1 MEKIIFETE
10 RLVVRPFTL
19 NDVTDVYNC
28 CNDYDVI
35 KTTLGLPWPYE
46 RGMAQT
52 WIENQVERQNNN
64 QSYEFAICFKENPN
78 RVIGCVSLLGVN
90 NAAKRA
96 ELGYWVCKPLWK
108 QGIATEAARG
118 MLKWGFKTLGLHSV
132 IARYFDINPASGR
145 VMAKCGMTYVGTI
158 RDHEVR
164 FGKYHNVGY
173 YEMIESDLKEQ

>member
-1 MEKIIFETE
+1 MKEVIFETQ
-10 RLVVRPFTL
+10 RLIVRKFTSA
-19 NDVTDVYNC
+19 DAADVYEC

-46 RGMAQT
+46 KEMAQG
-52 WIENQVERQNNN
+52 WIENQKERQ
-64 QSYEFAICFKENPN
+64 SKGLSFEFAICLKDEPN
-78 RVIGCVSLLGVN
+78 KVIGCVSLLGIN
-90 NAAKRA
+90 QNAKRA

-108 QGIATEAARG
+108 QGIATEAAKG

>member
-46 RGMAQT
+46 MGMAQT

-64 QSYEFAICFKENPN
+64 QSYEFAICFKDNTDCQ
-78 RVIGCVSLLGVN
+78 I
-90 NAAKRA
+90 
-96 ELGYWVCKPLWK
+96 
-108 QGIATEAARG
+108 I
-118 MLKWGFKTLGLHSV
+118 
-132 IARYFDINPASGR
+132 
-145 VMAKCGMTYVGTI
+145 
-158 RDHEVR
+158 
-164 FGKYHNVGY
+164 
-173 YEMIESDLKEQ
+173 